1 MAKYQQKFDAK
12 AYWATKPLCTVC
24 KNHKVKNGTICYECK
39 KMNRDT
45 STDLKSENESISKLS
60 TTEVYT
66 EIETPNENFGVE
78 VSVEAQNKIVR
89 LFTYLEKALALDDTI
104 VRDFR
109 SSIIAPSPW
118 WLADYPRDLENL
130 FIREFDT
137 EKELENVDQVS
148 AWLKVQK
155 KNIEPAPT
163 LPDMLV
169 EWVIDINPLDKPQ
182 ALEKIDRKI
191 RFDSNKERVVEF
203 KHFRKDFQQ
212 GDELPETL
220 IDWVVLAP
228 NKLPEAIEVKYV
240 DDNWI
245 DHPELEKL
253 LMGYSENEWRRWAEK
268 VRKIYKANLLYDQLY
283 ALRLL
288 LKNEGDTYELL
299 LGHGLLTWKHSSVG
313 SIYAPIFF
321 TPLTL
326 DFDAA
331 KRTIEINPD
340 PMFRNF
346 VEITPVSEMDNPAEI
361 DLDKWMGT
369 VNSFPFDFWHLETL
383 KSQANTFLNYL
394 SPNAEDNFT
403 DEITTAPT
411 ITENP
416 SIWNAP
422 LILVRKRT
430 NSLWSKYAET
440 IKRDIEQNGSKS
452 TEFINDLIGEYEEE
466 KEKASLGEIEKET
479 ESTINESE
487 LFFPLPW
494 NDEQK
499 RIAERIEA
507 NYGVVVKGPPGTGK
521 SHTIANLI
529 ARFLAQGKS
538 VLVTS
543 QTSKA
548 LEVLRGKLPENIRS
562 LAVSQLQQTAKRDD
576 VLQQSIT
583 EISSNLGERYTKFSE
598 SKVELVRKELASV
611 REEKASVANL
621 IRQYILTDST
631 QTLKANGGDV
641 TPIEAAKYI
650 SEHGD
655 SSDLSWFT
663 DEIHFN
669 TEIDFT
675 AEDLREVYQLL
686 TDLNKE
692 DRNLYKISLPELF
705 LLPNEDVVF
714 GAFAKYRELN
724 TKVKKG
730 CLTLT
735 KSCPFCRAKI
745 TENAKTCPQCK
756 RVIVENI
763 NSTEIAKSET
773 KINDDFINLLDLS
786 EKLNNAHKILVSIN
800 EKYEREIFEACIT
813 SQSEREKWSTI
824 LSKISEKI
832 QVIGKSKNRIVGHD
846 ISGSTPLN
854 LNELLD
860 AIQAL
865 KYKVSNNS
873 KLSTFAKMLL
883 PANAK
888 MILETYTVNGRSP
901 DSSDRIE
908 LLDEMISAQVAEKEI
923 KILLNQGFASLK
935 NPPILPDDKLDI
947 IGLEVLVAS
956 TNRIVGY
963 YRNFLGIDESFK
975 KVEQLSDLSFTRLED
990 IESAQELIASSVAQ
1004 FELSNLEKTFDEWV
1018 EFIYDPIDNRH
1029 GVCERLIQAIEKRN
1043 GSAWKKSVE
1052 ELALLIENKEY
1063 AVRLNEVSERISKHA
1078 PCLYQ
1083 DIVGLADQKH
1093 HFNCPDNLELA
1104 WKIARL
1110 KSWLNH
1116 IHNHTSIDELQ
1127 SKHERLSKR
1136 EFQLN
1141 SDLVTILAW
1150 QRQIDKVTKRQ
1161 RDALMA
1167 WSNSMKKFGKG
1178 TGKWAH
1184 KHLSAAQDSL
1194 REAKNAVPVWIMPLH
1209 RAAQMFSDPK
1219 AGMFD
1224 VVIFDEA
1231 SQCDIRGLTIGYLGK
1246 KLLVVGDPDQI
1257 SPAGI
1262 FQDQERVYELISR
1275 FLHDIPHKDNFS
1287 ITSSLF
1293 DLAQIR
1299 IPNMIQLNEHFRC
1312 VPEII
1317 AFSNHHI
1324 YEGKLK
1330 PLRHPHPKGLL
1341 KPTLVPILVE
1351 GGYQNTNNKVNEPEA
1366 KAIVEKIAECLED
1379 PNYQQRPDGHL
1390 CTFGVIS
1397 LLAEDQAKYIKELL
1411 LRHPKIGEKVIEE
1424 RNIVCG
1430 DAYAFQGDER
1440 DVMFLSMVKALDP
1453 NNTNDTIRA
1462 LTDKGTAQ
1470 RFNVAATRGRD
1481 QVFLYHSI
1489 PVQELRNQNDWRYKI
1504 LNWYYDPKT
1513 EELESGR
1520 IALKKEFD
1528 SGRAS
1533 QFSFDVGNILIDRG
1547 YQILPEY
1554 PVIGYRID
1562 LVVQGENARLAV
1574 ECDGDQYHTLENWEQ
1589 DQVRERQLRRAGW
1602 EFWRVSGSSFYR
1614 HKEKALDSLWE
1625 KLEELGIKPIAG
1637 Q

>member
-1 MAKYQQKFDAK
+1 MAKYRQKFDAT
-12 AYWATKPLCTVC
+12 AYWAKKPLCTVC
-24 KNHKVKNGTICYECK
+24 KKNKVKIGTICYECK
-39 KMNRDT
+39 KLIGKIILQ
-45 STDLKSENESISKLS
+45 STKEQIKEKTKLEMIKDDSKQTENYS
-60 TTEVYT
+60 
-66 EIETPNENFGVE
+66 PNDNFGVE
-78 VSVEAQNKIVR
+78 ISAEAQNKIAR

-104 VRDFR
+104 VRDF
-109 SSIIAPSPW
+109 SPSMIAPSPW
-118 WLADYPRDLENL
+118 CLADYPRDLENL
-130 FIREFDT
+130 FIRGFDT
-137 EKELENVDQVS
+137 EKESENVDPS

-155 KNIEPAPT
+155 KNIEPVPT
-163 LPDMLV
+163 LPDKLV
-169 EWVIDINPLDKPQ
+169 EWVINVNPLDKPR
-182 ALEKIDRKI
+182 ALEKIDRKV
-191 RFDSNKERVVEF
+191 RFDSDKERVAEF
-203 KHFRKDFQQ
+203 KKFLKDFQQ
-212 GDELPETL
+212 GDKLPELLT
-220 IDWVVLAP
+220 DWVVLAP

-240 DDNWI
+240 ADNWI

-253 LMGYSENEWRRWAEK
+253 LTGYTENEWKRWAEK
-268 VRKIYKANLLYDQLY
+268 VKKVYKANLLYDQLY

-288 LKNEGDTYELL
+288 LKNEGDTHELL
-299 LGHGLLTWKHSSVG
+299 LGHGLLTWKHPSVG
-313 SIYAPIFF
+313 AIYAPIFF

-346 VEITPVSEMDNPAEI
+346 VEITPISEMDNPAEI
-361 DLDKWMGT
+361 DLDKWMGA
-369 VNSFPFDFWHLETL
+369 VNSNPFDFWHLETL

-394 SPNAEDNFT
+394 SPNAEDHFT

-466 KEKASLGEIEKET
+466 KENVGLGEGEKET
-479 ESTINESE
+479 ATAIKEAE

-562 LAVSQLQQTAKRDD
+562 LAVSQLHQNAKRDD

-583 EISSNLGERYTKFSE
+583 EISSNLGERHTKFSE
-598 SKVELVRKELASV
+598 SKAELVRKELSSV
-611 REEKASVANL
+611 REKKASVANL

-641 TPIEAAKYI
+641 TPIEAAKLI
-650 SEHGD
+650 SEHD
-655 SSDLSWFT
+655 DNPDLSWFT
-663 DEIHFN
+663 DEIHFEN
-669 TEIDFT
+669 EINFT
-675 AEDLREVYQLL
+675 TEDLREAYQLL
-686 TDLNKE
+686 TDLSKE
-692 DRNLYKISLPELF
+692 DRNLHKFNLPELSS
-705 LLPNEDVVF
+705 LANEDVIS
-714 GAFAKYRELN
+714 GAFSSYRELS
-724 TKVKKG
+724 TK
-730 CLTLT
+730 
-735 KSCPFCRAKI
+735 AKVSH
-745 TENAKTCPQCK
+745 KVFGDS
-756 RVIVENI
+756 R
-763 NSTEIAKSET
+763 
-773 KINDDFINLLDLS
+773 NDFDQEALS
-786 EKLNNAHKILVSIN
+786 KLWEMLNNARKILVSIN
-800 EKYEREIFEACIT
+800 EKYEREIFESCIT

-832 QVIGKSKNRIVGHD
+832 QVIGKSKNKIVGHD
-846 ISGSTPLN
+846 ISGSTSLGLN
-854 LNELLD
+854 DLSD
-860 AIQAL
+860 AMQAL
-865 KYKVSNNS
+865 KSKVSNNS
-873 KLSTFAKMLL
+873 KLGAFGKMLL
-883 PANAK
+883 PSNAK
-888 MILETYTVNGRSP
+888 KILDHYTVDGRSP
-901 DSSDRIE
+901 DNSERIE
-908 LLDEMISAQVAEKEI
+908 LLGEMISAQVAEKEI
-923 KILLNQGFASLK
+923 KILLNQGFSNLK
-935 NPPILPDDKLDI
+935 NSPVLPDEKLDI

-956 TNRIVGY
+956 TDRVVGY
-963 YRNFLGIDESFK
+963 YNNFLGIDESFK
-975 KVEQLSDLSFTRLED
+975 KVKQLSELSFTQLED
-990 IESAQELIASSVAQ
+990 IESARELIASSVAQ
-1004 FELSNLEKTFDEWV
+1004 FELSKLETTFDEWV
-1018 EFIYDPIDNRH
+1018 ELVDDPVGNRH
-1029 GVCERLIQAIEKRN
+1029 GVRERLIQAIEKRN
-1043 GSAWKKSVE
+1043 GTAWKKAVE
-1052 ELALLIENKEY
+1052 ELSLLTENKEY
-1063 AVRLNEVSERISKHA
+1063 AIRLNEISERISTYA
-1078 PCLYQ
+1078 PNLYR
-1083 DIVGLADQKH
+1083 DIVGLADQKQR
-1093 HFNCPDNLELA
+1093 FNCPDNLELA

-1110 KSWLNH
+1110 KSWLDH
-1116 IHNHTSIDELQ
+1116 IHDHTSIDELQ

-1150 QRQIDKVTKRQ
+1150 QRQIDKVTKPQ
-1161 RDALMA
+1161 RDALVA
-1167 WSNSMKKFGKG
+1167 WSQIKIPK
-1178 TGKWAH
+1178 TGKNVQRKLRHAQEA
-1184 KHLSAAQDSL
+1184 LSV
-1194 REAKNAVPVWIMPLH
+1194 AKDAVPVWIMPLH
-1209 RAAQMFSDPK
+1209 RVAQMFEAK

-1224 VVIFDEA
+1224 VVIVDEA
-1231 SQCDIRGLTIGYLGK
+1231 SQCDLRGLMIGYLGK

-1257 SPAGI
+1257 SPDGV
-1262 FQDQERVYELISR
+1262 FQDLAKNYDLISR
-1275 FLHDIPHKDNFS
+1275 YLYDFPLADRFS
-1287 ITSSLF
+1287 IENSLF
-1293 DLAQIR
+1293 HLAEWR
-1299 IPNMIQLNEHFRC
+1299 IKDEIMLTEHFRS
-1312 VPEII
+1312 VPDVI
-1317 AFSNHHI
+1317 AFSNHHV
-1324 YEGKLK
+1324 YDGKLQ
-1330 PLRHPHPKGLL
+1330 PLRYPNPKGLL
-1341 KPTLVPILVE
+1341 KPALVPVLVN

-1366 KAIVEKIAECLED
+1366 KAIVEKIAECLD
-1379 PNYQQRPDGHL
+1379 NPNYQQRPDGHL
-1390 CTFGVIS
+1390 CNFGVIS
-1397 LLAEDQAKYIKELL
+1397 LLAEDQVKYIKELL

-1453 NNTNDTIRA
+1453 NNLNDTVSA
-1462 LTDKGTAQ
+1462 SVYTGDKAKQ

-1489 PVQELRNQNDWRYKI
+1489 PVQEFRNQNDWRYKI

-1513 EELESGR
+1513 EELEAGR
-1520 IALKKEFD
+1520 KALKKEFD

-1547 YQILPEY
+1547 YQVLPEY

-1574 ECDGDQYHTLENWEQ
+1574 ECDGDQYHTLENWEE

-1614 HKEKALDSLWE
+1614 HKEKALDGLWK
-1625 KLEELGIKPIAG
+1625 KLEELEIRPII
-1637 Q
+1637 

>member
-12 AYWATKPLCTVC
+12 AYWATRPLCTVC
-24 KNHKVKNGTICYECK
+24 KNRKVKEGVICGECRK
-39 KMNRDT
+39 LLERFNE
-45 STDLKSENESISKLS
+45 KSGRNKESIIEMDTKN
-60 TTEVYT
+60 TNEINTET
-66 EIETPNENFGVE
+66 ETPNENFGVE
-78 VSVEAQNKIVR
+78 VSAEAQNKIVR

-109 SSIIAPSPW
+109 SSIVAPSPW

-137 EKELENVDQVS
+137 EKESENADQSS
-148 AWLKVQK
+148 AWLRIQK
-155 KNIEPAPT
+155 KNIEPAPA
-163 LPDMLV
+163 LPDELV
-169 EWVIDINPLDKPQ
+169 EWIIDVTPLDKPR
-182 ALEKIDRKI
+182 ALEKIDRKVH
-191 RFDSNKERVVEF
+191 FDSDKEREAEF
-203 KHFRKDFQQ
+203 KKFRKDFQQ
-212 GDELPETL
+212 GDGLPESLT
-220 IDWVVLAP
+220 DWVVLAP

-240 DDNWI
+240 PDNWI

-253 LMGYSENEWRRWAEK
+253 LTGYTENEWKRWAEK
-268 VRKIYKANLLYDQLY
+268 VKKVYKANLLYDQLY

-288 LKNEGDTYELL
+288 LKNEGDTHELL
-299 LGHGLLTWKHSSVG
+299 LGHGLLTWKHPSVG
-313 SIYAPIFF
+313 AIYAPIFF
-321 TPLTL
+321 TPLIL

-361 DLDKWMGT
+361 DLDKWMGA
-369 VNSFPFDFWHLETL
+369 VNSNPFDFWHLETL

-394 SPNAEDNFT
+394 SPNAEDHFT
-403 DEITTAPT
+403 DEIATAPT

-466 KEKASLGEIEKET
+466 KENAGLGESEKET
-479 ESTINESE
+479 TSTIKESE

-499 RIAERIEA
+499 RIAERIEV

-529 ARFLAQGKS
+529 ARFLSQGKS

-562 LAVSQLQQTAKRDD
+562 LAVSQLHQTAKRDD

-583 EISSNLGERYTKFSE
+583 EISSNLGERHTKFSE
-598 SKVELVRKELASV
+598 AKAELIRKELASV

-641 TPIEAAKYI
+641 TPIEAAKFI
-650 SEHGD
+650 SEHD
-655 SSDLSWFT
+655 DNPDLSWFT
-663 DEIHFN
+663 DEIHFEN
-669 TEIDFT
+669 EINFT
-675 AEDLREVYQLL
+675 TEDLREAYQLL

-692 DRNLYKISLPELF
+692 DRNLYKFSLPELSS
-705 LLPNEDVVF
+705 LPNEDVVS
-714 GAFAKYRELN
+714 GAFSSYREL
-724 TKVKKG
+724 TAKAKGSHKVFG
-730 CLTLT
+730 
-735 KSCPFCRAKI
+735 
-745 TENAKTCPQCK
+745 
-756 RVIVENI
+756 
-763 NSTEIAKSET
+763 NSGNDFDQAALSKLWEI
-773 KINDDFINLLDLS
+773 
-786 EKLNNAHKILVSIN
+786 LNNARKVLIGIN
-800 EKYEREIFEACIT
+800 ENYEREIFEACIA

-832 QVIGKSKNRIVGHD
+832 QVIGKSKNKIVGHD
-846 ISGSTPLN
+846 ISGSTSLGLN
-854 LNELLD
+854 DLSD
-860 AIQAL
+860 AMQAL
-865 KYKVSNNS
+865 KSKVSNNS
-873 KLSTFAKMLL
+873 KLGAFGKMLL
-883 PANAK
+883 PSNAK
-888 MILETYTVNGRSP
+888 KILDNYTVDGRSP
-901 DSSDRIE
+901 DNSERIE
-908 LLDEMISAQVAEKEI
+908 LLGKMISAQVAEKEI
-923 KILLNQGFASLK
+923 KILLNQGFSNLK
-935 NPPILPDDKLDI
+935 NPPVLPDEKLDI

-956 TNRIVGY
+956 ADRVVGY
-963 YRNFLGIDESFK
+963 YNNFFRIDESFK
-975 KVEQLSDLSFTRLED
+975 KVKQLSELSFTQLED
-990 IESAQELIASSVAQ
+990 IESARELIASSVAH
-1004 FELSNLEKTFDEWV
+1004 FELSKLYTTFDEWV
-1018 EFIYDPIDNRH
+1018 GLIDDPGGNRH
-1029 GVCERLIQAIEKRN
+1029 GVRERLIQAIEKRN
-1043 GSAWKKSVE
+1043 GTAWKKAVE
-1052 ELALLIENKEY
+1052 ELSLFTENKEY
-1063 AVRLNEVSERISKHA
+1063 AIRLNEISERISTYA
-1078 PCLYQ
+1078 TNLYR
-1083 DIVGLADQKH
+1083 DIIGLADQKQR
-1093 HFNCPDNLELA
+1093 FNCPDNLELA
-1104 WKIARL
+1104 WKIERL

-1150 QRQIDKVTKRQ
+1150 QRQIDKVTKPQ
-1161 RDALMA
+1161 RDALVA
-1167 WSNSMKKFGKG
+1167 WSQIKIPK
-1178 TGKWAH
+1178 TGKNVQRKLRHAQEA
-1184 KHLSAAQDSL
+1184 LSV
-1194 REAKNAVPVWIMPLH
+1194 AKDAVPVWIMPLH
-1209 RAAQMFSDPK
+1209 RVAQMFEAK

-1224 VVIFDEA
+1224 VVIVDEA
-1231 SQCDIRGLTIGYLGK
+1231 SQCDLRGLMIGYLGK

-1257 SPAGI
+1257 SPDGV
-1262 FQDQERVYELISR
+1262 FQDLARNYDLISR
-1275 FLHDIPHKDNFS
+1275 YLYDFPLADRFS
-1287 ITSSLF
+1287 IENSLF
-1293 DLAQIR
+1293 HLAEWR
-1299 IPNMIQLNEHFRC
+1299 IKDEIMLTEHFRS
-1312 VPEII
+1312 VPDVI
-1317 AFSNHHI
+1317 AFSNHHV
-1324 YEGKLK
+1324 YDGKLQ
-1330 PLRHPHPKGLL
+1330 PLRYPNPRGLL
-1341 KPTLVPILVE
+1341 KPALVPVLVN

-1366 KAIVEKIAECLED
+1366 KAIVEKIAECLDD

-1390 CTFGVIS
+1390 CNFGVIS
-1397 LLAEDQAKYIKELL
+1397 LLAEDQVKYIKELL
-1411 LRHPKIGEKVIEE
+1411 LKHPKIGEKVIEE

-1453 NNTNDTIRA
+1453 NNLNDTVSA
-1462 LTDKGTAQ
+1462 SVYTGDKAKQ

-1489 PVQELRNQNDWRYKI
+1489 PVQEFRNQNDWRYKI
-1504 LNWYYDPKT
+1504 LNWYYNPKT
-1513 EELESGR
+1513 EELEAGR
-1520 IALKKEFD
+1520 KALKKEFD

-1547 YQILPEY
+1547 YQVLPEY

-1574 ECDGDQYHTLENWEQ
+1574 ECDGDQYHTLETWEA

-1614 HKEKALDSLWE
+1614 HKVKALDSLWE

>member
-1 MAKYQQKFDAK
+1 MD
-12 AYWATKPLCTVC
+12 TKNT
-24 KNHKVKNGTICYECK
+24 
-39 KMNRDT
+39 
-45 STDLKSENESISKLS
+45 NEIN
-60 TTEVYT
+60 TET
-66 EIETPNENFGVE
+66 ETPNENFGVE
-78 VSVEAQNKIVR
+78 VSAEAQNKIVR

-109 SSIIAPSPW
+109 SSIVAPSPW

-137 EKELENVDQVS
+137 EKESENADQSS
-148 AWLKVQK
+148 AWLRIQK
-155 KNIEPAPT
+155 KNIEPAPA
-163 LPDMLV
+163 LPDELV
-169 EWVIDINPLDKPQ
+169 EWIIDVTPLDKPR
-182 ALEKIDRKI
+182 ALEKIDRKV
-191 RFDSNKERVVEF
+191 RFDSDKEREAEF
-203 KHFRKDFQQ
+203 KKFRKDFQQ
-212 GDELPETL
+212 GDELPESLT
-220 IDWVVLAP
+220 DWVVLAP

-240 DDNWI
+240 PDNWI

-253 LMGYSENEWRRWAEK
+253 LTGYTENEWKRWAEK
-268 VRKIYKANLLYDQLY
+268 VKKVYKANLLYDQLY

-288 LKNEGDTYELL
+288 LKNEGDTHELL
-299 LGHGLLTWKHSSVG
+299 LGHGLLTWKHPSVG
-313 SIYAPIFF
+313 AIYAPIFF
-321 TPLTL
+321 TPLIL

-361 DLDKWMGT
+361 DLDKWMGA
-369 VNSFPFDFWHLETL
+369 VNSNPFDFWHLETL

-394 SPNAEDNFT
+394 SPNAEDHFT
-403 DEITTAPT
+403 DEIATAPT

-466 KEKASLGEIEKET
+466 KENVGLGESEKET
-479 ESTINESE
+479 TSTIKEPE

-499 RIAERIEA
+499 RIAERIEV

-529 ARFLAQGKS
+529 ARFLSQGKS

-562 LAVSQLQQTAKRDD
+562 LAVSQLHQTAKRDD

-583 EISSNLGERYTKFSE
+583 EISSNLGERHTKFSE
-598 SKVELVRKELASV
+598 AKAELVRKELASV

-641 TPIEAAKYI
+641 TPIEAAKFI
-650 SEHGD
+650 SEHD
-655 SSDLSWFT
+655 DNPDLSWFT
-663 DEIHFN
+663 DEIHFEN
-669 TEIDFT
+669 EINFT
-675 AEDLREVYQLL
+675 TEDLREAYQLL

-692 DRNLYKISLPELF
+692 DRNLYKFSLPELSS
-705 LLPNEDVVF
+705 LPNEDVVS
-714 GAFAKYRELN
+714 GAFSSYREL
-724 TKVKKG
+724 TAKAKVSHKVFG
-730 CLTLT
+730 
-735 KSCPFCRAKI
+735 
-745 TENAKTCPQCK
+745 
-756 RVIVENI
+756 
-763 NSTEIAKSET
+763 NSG
-773 KINDDFINLLDLS
+773 NDFDQAALS
-786 EKLNNAHKILVSIN
+786 KLWEMLNNARKVLIGIN
-800 EKYEREIFEACIT
+800 ENYEREIFEACIA

-832 QVIGKSKNRIVGHD
+832 QVIGKSKNKIVGHD
-846 ISGSTPLN
+846 ISGSTSLGLN
-854 LNELLD
+854 DLSD
-860 AIQAL
+860 AMQAL
-865 KYKVSNNS
+865 KSKVSNNS
-873 KLSTFAKMLL
+873 KLGAFGKMLL
-883 PANAK
+883 PSNAK
-888 MILETYTVNGRSP
+888 KILDNYTVDGRSP
-901 DSSDRIE
+901 DNSERIE
-908 LLDEMISAQVAEKEI
+908 LLGEMISAQVAEKEI
-923 KILLNQGFASLK
+923 KILLNQGFSNLK
-935 NPPILPDDKLDI
+935 NPPVLPDEKLDI

-956 TNRIVGY
+956 ADRVVGY
-963 YRNFLGIDESFK
+963 YNNFFGIDESFK
-975 KVEQLSDLSFTRLED
+975 KVKQLSELSFTQLED
-990 IESAQELIASSVAQ
+990 IESARELIASSVAH
-1004 FELSNLEKTFDEWV
+1004 FELSKLYTTFDEWV
-1018 EFIYDPIDNRH
+1018 GLIDDPGGNRH
-1029 GVCERLIQAIEKRN
+1029 GVRERLIQAIEKRN
-1043 GSAWKKSVE
+1043 GTAWKKAVE
-1052 ELALLIENKEY
+1052 ELSLLTENKEY
-1063 AVRLNEVSERISKHA
+1063 AIRLNEISERISTYA
-1078 PCLYQ
+1078 TNLYR
-1083 DIVGLADQKH
+1083 DIIGLADQKQR
-1093 HFNCPDNLELA
+1093 FNCPDNLELA
-1104 WKIARL
+1104 WKIERL

-1150 QRQIDKVTKRQ
+1150 QRQIDKVTKPQ
-1161 RDALMA
+1161 RDALVA
-1167 WSNSMKKFGKG
+1167 WSQIKIPK
-1178 TGKWAH
+1178 TGKNVQRKLRHAQEA
-1184 KHLSAAQDSL
+1184 LSV
-1194 REAKNAVPVWIMPLH
+1194 AKDAVPVWIMPLH
-1209 RAAQMFSDPK
+1209 RVAQMFEAK

-1224 VVIFDEA
+1224 VVIVDEA
-1231 SQCDIRGLTIGYLGK
+1231 SQCDLRGLMIGYLGK

-1257 SPAGI
+1257 SPDGV
-1262 FQDQERVYELISR
+1262 FQDLARNYDLISR
-1275 FLHDIPHKDNFS
+1275 YLYDFPLADRFS
-1287 ITSSLF
+1287 IENSLF
-1293 DLAQIR
+1293 HLAEWR
-1299 IPNMIQLNEHFRC
+1299 IKDEIMLTEHFRS
-1312 VPEII
+1312 VPDVI
-1317 AFSNHHI
+1317 AFSNHHV
-1324 YEGKLK
+1324 YDGKLQ
-1330 PLRHPHPKGLL
+1330 PLRYPNPRGLL
-1341 KPTLVPILVE
+1341 KPALVPVLVN

-1366 KAIVEKIAECLED
+1366 KAIVEKIAECLDD

-1390 CTFGVIS
+1390 CNFGVIS
-1397 LLAEDQAKYIKELL
+1397 LLAEDQVKYIKELL

-1453 NNTNDTIRA
+1453 NNLNDTVSA
-1462 LTDKGTAQ
+1462 SVYTGDKAKQ

-1489 PVQELRNQNDWRYKI
+1489 PVQEFRNQNDWRYKI
-1504 LNWYYDPKT
+1504 LNWYYNPKT
-1513 EELESGR
+1513 EELEAGR
-1520 IALKKEFD
+1520 KALKKEFD

-1547 YQILPEY
+1547 YQVLPEY

-1574 ECDGDQYHTLENWEQ
+1574 ECDGDQYHTLETWEA

-1614 HKEKALDSLWE
+1614 HKVKALDSLWE

>member
-1 MAKYQQKFDAK
+1 MAKYRQKFDAK

-24 KNHKVKNGTICYECK
+24 KKHKVKSGTICYECK
-39 KMNRDT
+39 KLSEKIVTETRNEREPIIEMNTKNTRET
-45 STDLKSENESISKLS
+45 STENE
-60 TTEVYT
+60 
-66 EIETPNENFGVE
+66 TPKENFGVT
-78 VSVEAQNKIVR
+78 VSAEAQNKIVR
-89 LFTYLEKALALDDTI
+89 LFTYLEKALALDDII

-109 SSIIAPSPW
+109 SSMIPPSPW
-118 WLADYPRDLENL
+118 WLADYPRDLDNL

-137 EKELENVDQVS
+137 EKETASSES
-148 AWLKVQK
+148 GAWLKVQK
-155 KNIEPAPT
+155 KNIEPAPA
-163 LPDMLV
+163 LPEKLA
-169 EWVIDINPLDKPQ
+169 EWVTEVNPLEKPE
-182 ALEKIDRKI
+182 ALEKIDRKV
-191 RFDSNKERVVEF
+191 RFDSERELVNEF
-203 KHFRKDFQQ
+203 KKFRKDFKQ
-212 GDELPETL
+212 GDSVPKPLFG
-220 IDWVVLAP
+220 WVVLTP

-240 DDNWI
+240 PDNWI

-253 LMGYSENEWRRWAEK
+253 LIGYTENEWKRWADK
-268 VRKIYKANLLYDQLY
+268 VKKVYKANLLYDKLY

-288 LKNEGDTYELL
+288 LKNEGDSHELL
-299 LGHGLLTWKHSSVG
+299 LGHGLLTWKHPSVG
-313 SIYAPIFF
+313 AIYAPIFF

-326 DFDAA
+326 DFDAS

-340 PMFRNF
+340 PLFRSF
-346 VEITPVSEMDNPAEI
+346 VEIAPVSEMDNPADI
-361 DLDKWMGT
+361 DLDKWMGA
-369 VNSFPFDFWHLETL
+369 VNSNPFDFWHLETL
-383 KSQANTFLNYL
+383 RSQANTFLNYL
-394 SPNAEDNFT
+394 SPDGEDHFT
-403 DEITTAPT
+403 DEGVSAPALT
-411 ITENP
+411 DKP

-422 LILVRKRT
+422 IIFVRKRT

-440 IKRDIEQNGSKS
+440 IKRDIEQNGAKS

-466 KEKASLGEIEKET
+466 KDRIGLEENEKET
-479 ESTINESE
+479 ASAIKESE

-529 ARFLAQGKS
+529 ARFLSQGKS

-562 LAVSQLQQTAKRDD
+562 LAVSQLHQTAKRDD

-583 EISSNLGERYTKFSE
+583 EISSNLGERHTKFSE
-598 SKVELVRKELASV
+598 QKAELVRKELASV

-631 QTLKANGGDV
+631 QTLRANGGDV
-641 TPIEAAKYI
+641 TPIEAAKFI
-650 SEHGD
+650 SEHD
-655 SSDLSWFT
+655 DDQNLAWFT
-663 DEIHFN
+663 DEISFD
-669 TEIDFT
+669 TELNLT
-675 AEDLREVYQLL
+675 AEDLKQAYQLL
-686 TDLNKE
+686 TDLSKG
-692 DRNLYKISLPELF
+692 DRSLHKFDLPDAASLP
-705 LLPNEDVVF
+705 NDDVVS
-714 GAFAKYRELN
+714 GAFASYRELSAKA
-724 TKVKKG
+724 KVSNKVFG
-730 CLTLT
+730 
-735 KSCPFCRAKI
+735 
-745 TENAKTCPQCK
+745 
-756 RVIVENI
+756 
-763 NSTEIAKSET
+763 NSG
-773 KINDDFINLLDLS
+773 NDFNQEALSKLWELLNS
-786 EKLNNAHKILVSIN
+786 ARKVLVAIN
-800 EKYEREIFEACIT
+800 ENYEHDIFNACIT
-813 SQSEREKWSTI
+813 SQSEREKWKTI

-832 QVIGKSKNRIVGHD
+832 EIIGKNRNKIVGHD
-846 ISGSTPLN
+846 ISGSTPLS
-854 LNELLD
+854 LNELTD
-860 AIQAL
+860 AISSL
-865 KYKVSNNS
+865 KSKVSNGA
-873 KLSTFAKMLL
+873 KLGAFGKMLL
-883 PANAK
+883 SANAK
-888 MILETYTVNGRSP
+888 KILENYLVDGRCP
-901 DSSDRIE
+901 DNSERID
-908 LLDEMISAQVAEKEI
+908 LLESMISAQVAEKDI
-923 KILLNQGFASLK
+923 KILLDQGFGSLK
-935 NPPILPDDKLDI
+935 GAPDFRKDNLDLI
-947 IGLEVLVAS
+947 KLEVLVAS
-956 TNRIVGY
+956 ASRVANY
-963 YRNFLGIDESFK
+963 YDDFTEIAESFK
-975 KVEQLSDLSFTRLED
+975 RVKQLADLSFTELEN
-990 IESAQELIASSVAQ
+990 IENARELIASSVAQ
-1004 FELSNLEKTFDEWV
+1004 FELSKLEAIFEEWIKLV
-1018 EFIYDPIDNRH
+1018 DDPISNRH
-1029 GVCERLIQAIEKRN
+1029 GVRERLIQAIEKRN
-1043 GSAWKKSVE
+1043 NTAWKKAIE
-1052 ELALLIENKEY
+1052 ELDLLIENKEY
-1063 AVRLNEVSERISKHA
+1063 AVRLNEIAERINKHA
-1078 PCLYQ
+1078 PNLYQ
-1083 DIVGLADQKH
+1083 DIVGLADQKQK
-1093 HFNCPDNLELA
+1093 FDCPDNLELA

-1110 KSWLNH
+1110 KSWLDH
-1116 IHNHTSIDELQ
+1116 IHDHVSIDELQ

-1141 SDLVTILAW
+1141 SDLVTVLAW

-1167 WSNSMKKFGKG
+1167 WSDSMRKYGKG

-1184 KHLSAAQDSL
+1184 KHLSAAQESL

-1275 FLHDIPHKDNFS
+1275 FLYDIPHKDNFS

-1293 DLAQIR
+1293 GLAQIR

-1341 KPTLVPILVE
+1341 KPALVPVLVE

-1366 KAIVEKIAECLED
+1366 KAIVDKIAELLEN

-1424 RNIVCG
+1424 RDIVCG

-1440 DVMFLSMVKALDP
+1440 DVMFLSMVKALDSNDP
-1453 NNTNDTIRA
+1453 NDTVKA
-1462 LTDKGTAQ
+1462 LADKGTAQ

-1489 PVQELRNQNDWRYKI
+1489 PVQEFRNQNDWRYKI

-1513 EELESGR
+1513 EELEAGR
-1520 IALKKEFD
+1520 KALKKEFD

-1547 YQILPEY
+1547 HQVLPEY

-1574 ECDGDQYHTLENWEQ
+1574 ECDGDQYHTLENWEE

-1614 HKEKALDSLWE
+1614 HKEKALDSLWV
-1625 KLEELGIKPIAG
+1625 KLNELGIEPIAG
-1637 Q
+1637 K

>member
-1 MAKYQQKFDAK
+1 MD
-12 AYWATKPLCTVC
+12 TKNT
-24 KNHKVKNGTICYECK
+24 
-39 KMNRDT
+39 
-45 STDLKSENESISKLS
+45 NEIN
-60 TTEVYT
+60 TET
-66 EIETPNENFGVE
+66 ETPNENFGVE
-78 VSVEAQNKIVR
+78 VSAEAQNKIVR

-109 SSIIAPSPW
+109 SSIVAPSPW

-137 EKELENVDQVS
+137 EKESENADQSS
-148 AWLKVQK
+148 AWLRIQK
-155 KNIEPAPT
+155 KNIEPAPA
-163 LPDMLV
+163 LPDELV
-169 EWVIDINPLDKPQ
+169 EWIIDVTPLDKPR
-182 ALEKIDRKI
+182 ALEKIDRKV
-191 RFDSNKERVVEF
+191 RFDSDKEREAEF
-203 KHFRKDFQQ
+203 KKFRKDFQQ
-212 GDELPETL
+212 GDELPESLT
-220 IDWVVLAP
+220 DWVVLAP

-240 DDNWI
+240 PDNWI

-253 LMGYSENEWRRWAEK
+253 LTGYTENEWKRWAEK
-268 VRKIYKANLLYDQLY
+268 VKKVYKANLLYDQLY

-288 LKNEGDTYELL
+288 LKNEGDTHELL
-299 LGHGLLTWKHSSVG
+299 LGHGLLTWKHPSVG
-313 SIYAPIFF
+313 AIYAPIFF
-321 TPLTL
+321 TPLIL

-361 DLDKWMGT
+361 DLDKWMGA
-369 VNSFPFDFWHLETL
+369 VNSNPFDFWHLETL

-394 SPNAEDNFT
+394 SPNAEDHFT
-403 DEITTAPT
+403 DEIATAPT

-466 KEKASLGEIEKET
+466 KENVGLGESEKET
-479 ESTINESE
+479 TSTIKEPE

-499 RIAERIEA
+499 RIAERIEV

-529 ARFLAQGKS
+529 ARFLSQGKS

-562 LAVSQLQQTAKRDD
+562 LAVSQLHQTAKRDD

-583 EISSNLGERYTKFSE
+583 EISSNLGERHTKFSE
-598 SKVELVRKELASV
+598 AKAELVRKELASV

-641 TPIEAAKYI
+641 TPIEAAKFI
-650 SEHGD
+650 SEHD
-655 SSDLSWFT
+655 DNPDLSWFT
-663 DEIHFN
+663 DEIHFEN
-669 TEIDFT
+669 EINFT
-675 AEDLREVYQLL
+675 TEDLREAYQLL

-692 DRNLYKISLPELF
+692 DRNLYKFSLPELSS
-705 LLPNEDVVF
+705 LPNEDVVS
-714 GAFAKYRELN
+714 GAFSSYREL
-724 TKVKKG
+724 TAKAKVSHKVFG
-730 CLTLT
+730 
-735 KSCPFCRAKI
+735 
-745 TENAKTCPQCK
+745 
-756 RVIVENI
+756 
-763 NSTEIAKSET
+763 NSG
-773 KINDDFINLLDLS
+773 NDFDQAALS
-786 EKLNNAHKILVSIN
+786 KLWEMLNNARKVLIGIN
-800 EKYEREIFEACIT
+800 ENYEREIFEACIA

-832 QVIGKSKNRIVGHD
+832 QVIGKSKNKIVGHD
-846 ISGSTPLN
+846 ISGSTSFGLN
-854 LNELLD
+854 DLSD
-860 AIQAL
+860 AMQAL
-865 KYKVSNNS
+865 KSKVSNNS
-873 KLSTFAKMLL
+873 KLGAFGKMLL
-883 PANAK
+883 PSNAK
-888 MILETYTVNGRSP
+888 KILDNYTVDGRSP
-901 DSSDRIE
+901 DNSERIE
-908 LLDEMISAQVAEKEI
+908 LLGEMISAQVAEKEI
-923 KILLNQGFASLK
+923 KILLNQGFSNLK
-935 NPPILPDDKLDI
+935 NPPVLPDEKLDI

-956 TNRIVGY
+956 ADRVVGY
-963 YRNFLGIDESFK
+963 YNNFFGIDESFK
-975 KVEQLSDLSFTRLED
+975 KVKQLSELSFTQLED
-990 IESAQELIASSVAQ
+990 IESARELIASSVAH
-1004 FELSNLEKTFDEWV
+1004 FELSKLYTTFDEWV
-1018 EFIYDPIDNRH
+1018 GLIDDPGGNRH
-1029 GVCERLIQAIEKRN
+1029 GVRERLIQAIEKRN
-1043 GSAWKKSVE
+1043 GTAWKKAVE
-1052 ELALLIENKEY
+1052 ELSLLTENKEY
-1063 AVRLNEVSERISKHA
+1063 AIRLNEISERISTYA
-1078 PCLYQ
+1078 TNLYR
-1083 DIVGLADQKH
+1083 DIIGLADQKQR
-1093 HFNCPDNLELA
+1093 FNCPDNLELA
-1104 WKIARL
+1104 WKIERL

-1150 QRQIDKVTKRQ
+1150 QRQIDKVTKPQ
-1161 RDALMA
+1161 RDALVA
-1167 WSNSMKKFGKG
+1167 WSQIKIPK
-1178 TGKWAH
+1178 TGKNVQRKLRHAQEA
-1184 KHLSAAQDSL
+1184 LSV
-1194 REAKNAVPVWIMPLH
+1194 AKDAVPVWIMPLH
-1209 RAAQMFSDPK
+1209 RVAQMFEAK

-1224 VVIFDEA
+1224 VVIVDEA
-1231 SQCDIRGLTIGYLGK
+1231 SQCDLRGLMIGYLGK

-1257 SPAGI
+1257 SPDGV
-1262 FQDQERVYELISR
+1262 FQDLARNYDLISR
-1275 FLHDIPHKDNFS
+1275 YLYDFPLADRFS
-1287 ITSSLF
+1287 IENSLF
-1293 DLAQIR
+1293 HLAEWR
-1299 IPNMIQLNEHFRC
+1299 IKDEIMLTEHFRS
-1312 VPEII
+1312 VPDVI
-1317 AFSNHHI
+1317 AFSNHHV
-1324 YEGKLK
+1324 YDGKLQ
-1330 PLRHPHPKGLL
+1330 PLRYPNPRGLL
-1341 KPTLVPILVE
+1341 KPALVPVLVN

-1366 KAIVEKIAECLED
+1366 KAIVEKIAECLDD

-1390 CTFGVIS
+1390 CNFGVIS
-1397 LLAEDQAKYIKELL
+1397 LLAEDQVKYIKELL

-1453 NNTNDTIRA
+1453 NNLNDTVSA
-1462 LTDKGTAQ
+1462 SVYTGDKAKQ

-1489 PVQELRNQNDWRYKI
+1489 PVQEFRNQNDWRYKI
-1504 LNWYYDPKT
+1504 LNWYYNPKT
-1513 EELESGR
+1513 EELEAGR
-1520 IALKKEFD
+1520 KALKKEFD

-1547 YQILPEY
+1547 YQVLPEY

-1574 ECDGDQYHTLENWEQ
+1574 ECDGDQYHTLETWEA

-1614 HKEKALDSLWE
+1614 HKVKALDSLWE